1 MDYRGYEVTVENFL
15 RVLTGRHESAVPRSK
30 RLLSDEGSH
39 ILLYMTGHGGDEFLK
54 FQDAE
59 ELQSHDLADA
69 VKQMKEKRRYVCFT
83 FLVFFSSYTPSVRFS
98 RVSLFI
104 KSIINVCN
112 LFFNILSNKYPP
124 IKFNQ
129 FTLKTIQKY
138 LKNLTFGNR
147 RLHFLCITFV
157 QCF

>member
-15 RVLTGRHESAVPRSK
+15 RVLTGRHENAVPRSK